1 MRRHLVGIVSLLLLL
16 GATVAWFSTAAGQ
29 YAELEAMAWR
39 VGAFLAVCWLAY
51 PDVDR
56 LPGWLLAALPIFVV
70 AIAPMALAQ
79 FTAACADSTLV
90 VLERQDL
97 ALVREAARTGLLLTG
112 IVAAYLLKWPPRRAI
127 FLFGATGT
135 LAYTLYGFITWH
147 AIRQHRGA
155 AP

>member
-70 AIAPMALAQ
+70 AIAVRPRLVLLAIPALI
-79 FTAACADSTLV
+79 V
-90 VLERQDL
+90 L
-97 ALVREAARTGLLLTG
+97 AL
-112 IVAAYLLKWPPRRAI
+112 IKPRWGR
-127 FLFGATGT
+127 
-135 LAYTLYGFITWH
+135 
-147 AIRQHRGA
+147 RGQR
-155 AP
+155 